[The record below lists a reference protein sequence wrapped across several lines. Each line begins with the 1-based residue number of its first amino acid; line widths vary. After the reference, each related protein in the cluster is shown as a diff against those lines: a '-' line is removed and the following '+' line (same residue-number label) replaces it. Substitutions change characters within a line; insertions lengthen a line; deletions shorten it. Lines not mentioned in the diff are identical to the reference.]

1 MDTSGAEKLLEEI
14 WSAHFSISEPMRGN
28 AAILIRILVNI

>member
-14 WSAHFSISEPMRGN
+14 LSAHFSISEARRGK